1 MSPVSSGKSR
11 GIRVA
16 YSTAQGRMYLAK
28 LEKFFAS
35 PEMKK
40 YEGKVQLIL
49 TSPPF
54 PLNRKKKYGNVQ
66 GSAYCEWLASFAKD
80 FRRLLK
86 PNGSIVL
93 EIGNAWEPKR
103 PVMST
108 LGLEAL
114 LSFRKKGGF
123 RLVQQ
128 FVVHNPARLPSPAQW
143 VNVERIRVKDTF
155 THTWWLSRSD
165 HPQADNSAVLVPYS
179 DSMRKLLRTGKY
191 NSGKRP
197 SEHRIGKKS
206 FTYDNGGAIPSNVL
220 SFANTTSNGDY
231 LEFCKERGI
240 SPHPARMQ
248 QGVADFFIRFLTKP
262 GDLVFDPFAGSNT
275 TGAEAEKVGR
285 RWVSVETNPAYV
297 SGSRGRFGTITGRAR
312 RPQISRANGLVL

>member
-1 MSPVSSGKSR
+1 MNPASPRRAR
-11 GIRVA
+11 GIRIA
-16 YSTAQGRMYLAK
+16 YSTAQGRMYRAK
-28 LEKFFAS
+28 LEKFLAS
-35 PEMKK
+35 PEMKE

-54 PLNRKKKYGNVQ
+54 PLNRKKKYGNLQ
-66 GSAYCEWLASFAKD
+66 GDAYCDWLASFAKD

-114 LSFRKKGGF
+114 LSFRKTGRF

-128 FVVHNPARLPSPAQW
+128 FVIHNPARLPSPAQW

-155 THTWWLSRSD
+155 THTWWLARSD

-179 DSMRKLLRTGKY
+179 DSMRKLLKTGKY

-197 SEHRIGKKS
+197 SEHHIGKKS
-206 FTYDNGGAIPSNVL
+206 FTHDNGGAIPSNVL
-220 SFANTTSNGDY
+220 TFSNTVSTGDY
-231 LEFCKERGI
+231 LEFCREKGI
-240 SPHPARMQ
+240 TPHPARMQ
-248 QGVADFFIRFLTKP
+248 QGMADFFIRFLTKTS
-262 GDLVFDPFAGSNT
+262 DLVFDPFAGSNT
-275 TGAEAEKVGR
+275 TGAEAEKLGR
-285 RWVSVETNPAYV
+285 RWVSVEANAAYV
-297 SGSRGRFGTITGRAR
+297 RGSRGRFPI
-312 RPQISRANGLVL
+312 P

>member
-1 MSPVSSGKSR
+1 
-11 GIRVA
+11 
-16 YSTAQGRMYLAK
+16 MYRAK
-28 LEKFFAS
+28 LEKFLAS
-35 PEMKK
+35 PEMKE

-54 PLNRKKKYGNVQ
+54 PLNRKKKYGNLQ
-66 GSAYCEWLASFAKD
+66 GDAYCDWLASFAKD

-114 LSFRKKGGF
+114 LSFRKTGRF

-128 FVVHNPARLPSPAQW
+128 FVIHNPARLPSPAQW

-155 THTWWLSRSD
+155 THTWWLARSD

-179 DSMRKLLRTGKY
+179 DSMRKLLKTGKY

-197 SEHRIGKKS
+197 SEHHIGKKS
-206 FTYDNGGAIPSNVL
+206 FTHDNGGAIPSNVL
-220 SFANTTSNGDY
+220 TFSNTVSTGDY
-231 LEFCKERGI
+231 LEFCREKGI
-240 SPHPARMQ
+240 TPHPARMQ
-248 QGVADFFIRFLTKP
+248 QGMADFFIRFLTKTS
-262 GDLVFDPFAGSNT
+262 DLVFDPFAGSNT
-275 TGAEAEKVGR
+275 TGAEAEKLGR
-285 RWVSVETNPAYV
+285 RWVSVEANAAYV
-297 SGSRGRFGTITGRAR
+297 RGSRGRFPI
-312 RPQISRANGLVL
+312 P